1 MPSLRQWKATLT
13 VLGTILCLA
22 GVFLFWGTRTRYHD
36 FETHITVE
44 QQHVHTLFDLTAKQ
58 TFAPYRL
65 RLHSLTATRAQ
76 LVAALARGDRAALLA
91 ECLPLFEVL
100 QRENPLLVHFLFYTP
115 DNRSFLRVHQP
126 ERYGETLSSRSMVAE
141 VNSRHKPLSGYE
153 TGQGGLLYRIIQPVF
168 DGERYIGAAE
178 LGFKSDRLAEL
189 LMPGHGVQMGLL
201 FDKAGWQGSE
211 QSLRYPVRE
220 LGDQILVQC
229 CDNVFLHLPGDF
241 RFSGK
246 NLVPRQIQGRW
257 YVFDTSLALPN
268 FKGETVGWVALAI
281 EVTQFVEEFNTF
293 VGVSI
298 VLTLVGGLIAFLVL
312 HFTFAAARRELQAAN
327 VALSSSKDEIG
338 KNYAELEKY
347 RHNLEEIIVE
357 RTVDLVKTNEDLNQ
371 EILERGRIEENLRR
385 SERSLAKAQNIA
397 RLGYWEWDVTK
408 NNLVCSE
415 QTYSLFGVGKESR
428 TYTYEGFF
436 QYVHPEDQD
445 LVQTWLQALLAG
457 DSAGNIDFRIIRPEG
472 VERYIHTDAEV
483 RRDEH
488 GRAVQLMGI
497 VQDITEAKH
506 ATRQLVLS
514 DNVFENSIE
523 GIVIT
528 DAEGVIQ
535 RINRAFSDITG
546 YGEEEVIGQN
556 PRILKSER
564 HGEDF
569 FAEMWR
575 DLVDKGQWQGEIW
588 NRRKDGEIY
597 PEWLTITSIRDT
609 QGKIVNYVGVFF
621 DMTEVKLHE
630 EQLRY
635 QAHHDA
641 LTGLPNRVLFH
652 DRLGMAMAH
661 ARRDENKVAV
671 LFLDLDNFKRINDSL
686 GHTVGDLLLKEVA
699 VRLGHC
705 LREIDSVARYGGDEF
720 IVLFEGVAQEED
732 VLLAAQRII
741 ECLAPV
747 MSIQGQDFYLTVSLG
762 IAFYPADGQ
771 DQDTL
776 IKNADTAMYRA
787 KESGKNTY
795 RVFTPAMNKR
805 VTEWL
810 AVENSLRNALDRK
823 EFFLHYQP
831 KVDLNTG
838 TIVGVEAL
846 IRWRHGDGEIIS
858 PADFIPMAEDTG
870 LIVEIGDWVFAQACA
885 DLAEILGKGY
895 GIKMSVNLSPRQFR
909 QDNLLGKIRATLAAA
924 GIGPEGLIFE
934 ITEGSVME
942 NEKKAIVLLGELRDM
957 GAGISI
963 DDFGTGYSSLYYLK
977 QLPIGE
983 LKIDRRFVKDIMAHG
998 DNVAIVAAIIAMAK
1012 SLNMRVVAEG
1022 VETGEQLHFLRRHGC
1037 DEMQGFLFSK
1047 PVAKEALLE
1056 MLGRGAQLDV
1066 AAYDNSP
1073 QQPLPF
1079 VAKAEGEAARLAQPV
1094 SVQKFEPFP
1103 EIREGFDHASF
1114 PFDPDTRHQQ
1124 PGHGKTHGDAVVV
1137 VGVNLRAMQRGCR
1150 PLCLR

>member
-1 MPSLRQWKATLT
+1 MPSLRQWKATLV

-22 GVFLFWGTRTRYHD
+22 GVFLFWGIRSRYHD
-36 FETHITVE
+36 FETRITVE
-44 QQHVHTLFDLTAKQ
+44 QHHVHTLFDLATKQ
-58 TFAPYRL
+58 TFAPYRS
-65 RLHSLTATRAQ
+65 RLHSLTSTRAP
-76 LVAALARGDRAALLA
+76 LIDALAKGDRDALLA
-91 ECLPLFEVL
+91 ECLPLFEIL
-100 QRENPLLVHFLFYTP
+100 QKENPLLVQFHFYTP
-115 DNRSFLRVHQP
+115 DNRSFLRLHQP
-126 ERYGETLSSRSMVAE
+126 ERYGDDLSARPMLAE
-141 VNSRHKPLSGYE
+141 VTRRHKPLAGYA
-153 TGQGGLLYRIIQPVF
+153 TGRDGLFYQILQPVF
-168 DGERYIGAAE
+168 DGETYLGAAE
-178 LGFKSDRLAEL
+178 FGFKSDRLAEL
-189 LMPGHGVQMGLL
+189 MEPGHGVQMGLL
-201 FDKAGWQGSE
+201 FDKAGWQRTEHS
-211 QSLRYPVRE
+211 SRYPVQE

-229 CDNVFLHLPGDF
+229 CDNVFRHLPGDF
-241 RFSGK
+241 RFAGR
-246 NLVPRQIQGRW
+246 NFAPRQIDGRW
-257 YVFDTSLALPN
+257 YVFDTSLALPD
-268 FKGETVGWVALAI
+268 FKGDTVGRVALAI
-281 EVTQFVEEFNTF
+281 EVTQFVEEFNAF

-298 VLTLVGGLIAFLVL
+298 VLTLVGGLVAFLVL
-312 HFTFAAARRELQAAN
+312 HFTFAAAHRELHRAN
-327 VALSSSKDEIG
+327 VALSSSKEELG
-338 KNYAELEKY
+338 KSYAELEKY
-347 RHNLEEIIVE
+347 RKNLEELVVE
-357 RTVDLVKTNEDLNQ
+357 RTVDLAKTNEDLNQ
-371 EILERGRIEENLRR
+371 EILERGRIEESLRR
-385 SERSLAKAQNIA
+385 SEKSLATAQNIA
-397 RLGYWEWDVTK
+397 RLGYWEWDITK

-415 QTYSLFGVGKESR
+415 QTYRLFGVGKESR
-428 TYTYEGFF
+428 TYTYEGFL
-436 QYVHPEDQD
+436 QYLHSEDQAR
-445 LVQTWLQALLAG
+445 VQTWLQGLLAG
-457 DSAGNIDFRIIRPEG
+457 DSFGNLEFRIIRPDG
-472 VERYIHTDAEV
+472 AERDIHAEAEV
-483 RRDEH
+483 KRDGH

-528 DAEGVIQ
+528 DANGVIQ
-535 RINRAFSDITG
+535 RINRAFTDITG
-546 YGEEEVIGQN
+546 YEEQEVIGQN

-564 HGEDF
+564 HENEF
-569 FAEMWR
+569 FAEMWSA
-575 DLVDKGQWQGEIW
+575 LVENGQWQGEIW

-597 PEWLTITSIRDT
+597 PEWLIISSIRDT
-609 QGKIVNYVGVFF
+609 RGTIVNYVGVFH
-621 DMTEVKLHE
+621 DMTEIKLHE
-630 EQLRY
+630 ERLRY

-652 DRLGMAMAH
+652 DRLGVAMAH

-699 VRLGHC
+699 LRIGRC

-720 IVLFEGVAQEED
+720 IVLFEGVQQEED

-741 ECLAPV
+741 DGLAPV
-747 MSIQGQDFYLTVSLG
+747 ISLQGQDFYLTVSLG
-762 IAFYPADGQ
+762 IAFYPEDGQ

-810 AVENSLRNALDRK
+810 AIENSLRKALDRK
-823 EFFLHYQP
+823 EFFLQYQP

-838 TIVGVEAL
+838 RIVGVEAL
-846 IRWRHGDGEIIS
+846 IRWRHGDGEIIN

-870 LIVEIGDWVFAQACA
+870 LIVEIGDWVLAQACA
-885 DLAEILGKGY
+885 DLGEILGKGY
-895 GIKMSVNLSPRQFR
+895 GLKMSVNLSPRQFR

-942 NEKKAIVLLGELRDM
+942 NEQKAIVLLGELRGM

-983 LKIDRRFVKDIMAHG
+983 LKIDRRFVRDIVGRG
-998 DNVAIVAAIIAMAK
+998 DEVAIVAAIIAMAK
-1012 SLNMRVVAEG
+1012 SLDMRVVAEG

-1047 PVAKEALLE
+1047 PVGKETLLS
-1056 MLGRGAQLDV
+1056 MLDQGVRLDV
-1066 AAYDNSP
+1066 AGYDSNP

-1079 VAKAEGEAARLAQPV
+1079 VARPGDE
-1094 SVQKFEPFP
+1094 
-1103 EIREGFDHASF
+1103 EIG
-1114 PFDPDTRHQQ
+1114 
-1124 PGHGKTHGDAVVV
+1124 
-1137 VGVNLRAMQRGCR
+1137 
-1150 PLCLR
+1150 

>member
-22 GVFLFWGTRTRYHD
+22 GVFLFWGIRTRYHD
-36 FETHITVE
+36 FETRLAAE
-44 QQHVHTLFDLTAKQ
+44 QQQVHALFDLTTKQ
-58 TFAPYRL
+58 ILDNYRFRIQNL
-65 RLHSLTATRAQ
+65 ITTRPQ
-76 LVAALARGDRAALLA
+76 LVAAFAKGDRAALLA
-91 ECLPLFEVL
+91 QCLPLYEKVL
-100 QRENPLLVHFLFYTP
+100 HRESPSLVRFHFYTP

-126 ERYGETLSSRSMVAE
+126 EQLGGDLSSRPLIVE
-141 VNSRHKPLSGYE
+141 VNSRRTSLAGYE
-153 TGQGGLLYRIIQPVF
+153 TGPGGLLYRIIQPVF
-168 DGERYIGAAE
+168 LGEAYLGAVEFA
-178 LGFKSDRLAEL
+178 FKADRLIEL
-189 LMPGHGVQMGLL
+189 METRQGAQMALL
-201 FDKAGWQGSE
+201 LDKAGWQGAGHAAH
-211 QSLRYPVRE
+211 YPVQE
-220 LGDQILVQC
+220 LGDQILLQC
-229 CDNVFLHLPGDF
+229 CDNVFRHLPEKF
-241 RFSGK
+241 RFAEKG
-246 NLVPRQIQGRW
+246 LVPHQIEGCW
-257 YVFDTSLALPN
+257 YVFDTGLALPD
-268 FKGETVGWVALAI
+268 FKGKTAGRVALAT
-281 EVTQFVEEFNTF
+281 EVTRFVEEFNAF
-293 VGVSI
+293 VGVSV
-298 VLTLVGGLIAFLVL
+298 VLTLVGGFVAFLVL
-312 HFTFAAARRELQAAN
+312 HFTFSIMHRELRAAN
-327 VALSSSKDEIG
+327 QSLSSSKVELG

-357 RTVDLVKTNEDLNQ
+357 RTVDLAKTNEDLNQ
-371 EILERGRIEENLRR
+371 EILERVRIEENLRR

-397 RLGYWEWDVTK
+397 RLGYWEWDIAI
-408 NNLVCSE
+408 NSFVCSE
-415 QTYSLFGVGKESR
+415 QAYRLFGVGKESR
-428 TYTYEGFF
+428 TYSYEGFF
-436 QYVHPEDQD
+436 RYVHPEDQA
-445 LVQTWLQALLAG
+445 LVQSWLQALLAG
-457 DSAGNIDFRIIRPEG
+457 DSAGNLDFRIVRPDG
-472 VERYIHTDAEV
+472 AERDIHTEAEV
-483 RRDEH
+483 KRDDH
-488 GRAVQLMGI
+488 GRAAQLMGI
-497 VQDITEAKH
+497 VQDITEVKQ

-528 DAEGVIQ
+528 DAAGVIQ
-535 RINRAFSDITG
+535 RINPAFSDITG
-546 YGEEEVIGQN
+546 YGEQEVIGQN
-556 PRILKSER
+556 PRILKSDR
-564 HGEDF
+564 HENDF
-569 FAEMWR
+569 FARMWQA
-575 DLVDKGQWQGEIW
+575 LVDKGQWQGEIW

-597 PEWLTITSIRDT
+597 PQWLTITSIRDA
-609 QGKIVNYVGVFF
+609 QGNTVNYVGVFH
-621 DMTEVKLHE
+621 DMTEIKLHE

-661 ARRDENKVAV
+661 ARRDGNKVAV

-699 VRLGHC
+699 VRLGGC

-720 IVLFEGVAQEED
+720 IVLFEGVEQEED
-732 VLLAAQRII
+732 VLLAAKRII
-741 ECLAPV
+741 EGLAPV
-747 MSIQGQDFYLTVSLG
+747 VSLQGQDFYLTVSLG
-762 IAFYPADGQ
+762 IAFYPEDGQ

-810 AVENSLRNALDRK
+810 AVENSLRKALDLK

-831 KVDLNTG
+831 KVDLHTG

-846 IRWRHGDGEIIS
+846 IRWRRGDGEIIS

-870 LIVEIGDWVFAQACA
+870 LIVEIGDWVLAQACA
-885 DLAEILGKGY
+885 DLGEILGKGY

-909 QDNLLGKIRATLAAA
+909 QEDLLGKIRATLAQS

-942 NEKKAIVLLGELRDM
+942 NEKKAIVLLGALRGM
-957 GAGISI
+957 GAEISI

-983 LKIDRRFVKDIMAHG
+983 LKIDRRFVKDIAGHG

-1012 SLNMRVVAEG
+1012 SLGMRVVAEG

-1037 DEMQGFLFSK
+1037 DQMQGFLFSK
-1047 PVAKEALLE
+1047 AVAKEELLS

-1066 AAYDNSP
+1066 AAYDGSA

-1079 VAKAEGEAARLAQPV
+1079 AARAEGEAMA
-1094 SVQKFEPFP
+1094 
-1103 EIREGFDHASF
+1103 
-1114 PFDPDTRHQQ
+1114 
-1124 PGHGKTHGDAVVV
+1124 
-1137 VGVNLRAMQRGCR
+1137 
-1150 PLCLR
+1150 

>member
-13 VLGTILCLA
+13 VLGTIFCLA

-36 FETHITVE
+36 LETRITVE
-44 QQHVHTLFDLTAKQ
+44 QEHLHTLFDLTTTQA
-58 TFAPYRL
+58 FAPYRL
-65 RLHSLTATRAQ
+65 RLHSLTATRPQ
-76 LVAALARGDRAALLA
+76 LTADLAKGDRAALLA
-91 ECLPLFEVL
+91 QCLPLLEVL
-100 QRENPLLVHFLFYTP
+100 QRENPLLIDFHFYTP
-115 DNRSFLRVHQP
+115 DNRSFLRVQQP
-126 ERYGETLSSRSMVAE
+126 ERYGDSLSSQPMVAE
-141 VNSRHKPLSGYE
+141 VNSRHKPLAGYE
-153 TGQGGLLYRIIQPVF
+153 TGHGGLLYRIIQPIF

-189 LMPGHGVQMGLL
+189 LVPGHGVQMALL
-201 FDKAGWQGSE
+201 FDKAVWQGTKS
-211 QSLRYPVRE
+211 SSSYPVQE
-220 LGDQILVQC
+220 LGNQILVQC
-229 CDNVFLHLPGDF
+229 CDNVFRHLPRDF
-241 RFSGK
+241 RFSENK
-246 NLVPRQIQGRW
+246 FVPQQIQGRW
-257 YVFDTSLALPN
+257 YVFDTSLGLSD
-268 FKGETVGWVALAI
+268 FKGETLGQVVLAI

-312 HFTFAAARRELQAAN
+312 HFTFAAAHRELHTAN

-357 RTVDLVKTNEDLNQ
+357 RTVDLVKTNEDLNL
-371 EILERGRIEENLRR
+371 EILERGRIEESLRR
-385 SERSLAKAQNIA
+385 SEKSLARAQNIA
-397 RLGYWEWDVTK
+397 RLGYWEWDIVS

-415 QTYSLFGVGKESR
+415 QAYRLFGVGKENR
-428 TYTYEGFF
+428 TYSYEGFF
-436 QYVHPEDQD
+436 HYVHLEDQP
-445 LVQTWLQALLAG
+445 LVHSWLQALLAG
-457 DSAGNIDFRIIRPEG
+457 DAVGNLDFRIVRSDG
-472 VERYIHTDAEV
+472 AERDIHTEAEV
-483 RRDEH
+483 KRDEH

-506 ATRQLVLS
+506 ATRQMVLS

-528 DAEGVIQ
+528 DADGIIQ
-535 RINRAFSDITG
+535 RINPAFSNITG
-546 YGEEEVIGQN
+546 YGEQEAIGQN
-556 PRILKSER
+556 PRILKSDR
-564 HGEDF
+564 HENDF

-575 DLVDKGQWQGEIW
+575 ALVENGQWQGEIW
-588 NRRKDGEIY
+588 NRRKDGEVY
-597 PEWLTITSIRDT
+597 PQWLTITSIRDA
-609 QGKIVNYVGVFF
+609 QGAIVNYVGVFH
-621 DMTEVKLHE
+621 DMTEIKLHE

-652 DRLGMAMAH
+652 DRLGVAMAH
-661 ARRDENKVAV
+661 ARRGENKVAV

-699 VRLGHC
+699 VRLVGC

-720 IVLFEGVAQEED
+720 IVLLEGVDQEED
-732 VLLAAQRII
+732 VLLAAQRIV
-741 ECLAPV
+741 EGMAPV
-747 MSIQGQDFYLTVSLG
+747 ISIQGQDFYLTVSLG
-762 IAFYPADGQ
+762 IAFYPEDGQ

-795 RVFTPAMNKR
+795 RVFTQAMNKR

-810 AVENSLRNALDRK
+810 TVENSLRKALDRK

-831 KVDLNTG
+831 KLDLGTG
-838 TIVGVEAL
+838 AIVGVEAL
-846 IRWRHGDGEIIS
+846 IRWRRGDGEIVS
-858 PADFIPMAEDTG
+858 PVDFIPMAEDTG
-870 LIVEIGDWVFAQACA
+870 LIVEIGDWVLAQACT
-885 DLAEILGKGY
+885 DLGEILGKGY

-909 QDNLLGKIRATLAAA
+909 QEDLLGKIRATLAAT

-942 NEKKAIVLLGELRDM
+942 NEQKAIVLLGALRGM
-957 GAGISI
+957 GAEISI

-983 LKIDRRFVKDIMAHG
+983 LKIDRRFVKDIMGRG
-998 DNVAIVAAIIAMAK
+998 DNVAIVEAIIAMAK
-1012 SLNMRVVAEG
+1012 SLGMRVVAEG

-1037 DEMQGFLFSK
+1037 DQMQGFLFSK
-1047 PVAKEALLE
+1047 PVAKEQLLE
-1056 MLGRGAQLDV
+1056 MLGCGVQLDV
-1066 AAYDNSP
+1066 AAYDNS

-1079 VAKAEGEAARLAQPV
+1079 AAKTEGE
-1094 SVQKFEPFP
+1094 
-1103 EIREGFDHASF
+1103 
-1114 PFDPDTRHQQ
+1114 T
-1124 PGHGKTHGDAVVV
+1124 AVV
-1137 VGVNLRAMQRGCR
+1137 
-1150 PLCLR
+1150 

>member
-22 GVFLFWGTRTRYHD
+22 AVFLFWGVRGRYQD
-36 FETHITVE
+36 FETRVAGE
-44 QQHVHTLFDLTAKQ
+44 QHHVQALFEQTTKQ
-58 TFAPYRL
+58 TFANYSFRIQ
-65 RLHSLTATRAQ
+65 SLIATRPQ
-76 LVAALARGDRAALLA
+76 VVAAFAKGDRTALLA
-91 ECLPLFEVL
+91 QCLPLYEVL
-100 QRENPLLVHFLFYTP
+100 QKENPSLAGFYFYTP

-126 ERYGETLSSRSMVAE
+126 ERYGDDLSSRPMVVE
-141 VNSRHKPLSGYE
+141 INKQHRPLAGYE
-153 TGQGGLLYRIIQPVF
+153 PGRTGFFYRIIQPVF
-168 DGERYIGAAE
+168 VGETYLGAVE
-178 LGFKSDRLAEL
+178 FGFKADRLVEF
-189 LMPGHGVQMGLL
+189 MEPGDGVQMALL
-201 FDKAGWQGSE
+201 FDKAIWQDSE
-211 QSLRYPVRE
+211 HPSHHPVRE
-220 LGDQILVQC
+220 LGDQILLQSF
-229 CDNVFLHLPGDF
+229 DNVFRHLPENF
-241 RFSGK
+241 RFSEK

-257 YVFDTSLALPN
+257 YVFDTSLALPD
-268 FKGETVGWVALAI
+268 FKGETAGRVALAI
-281 EVTQFVEEFNTF
+281 EVTKFTEEFNTF
-293 VGVSI
+293 VGISI
-298 VLTLVGGLIAFLVL
+298 VLTLVGGLVAFLAL
-312 HFTFAAARRELQAAN
+312 HLIFSAMHRELRATNQS
-327 VALSSSKDEIG
+327 LSTSKGELDRSY
-338 KNYAELEKY
+338 KELERY
-347 RHNLEEIIVE
+347 RNNLEEIIVE
-357 RTVDLVKTNEDLNQ
+357 RTVDLAKTNEDLNQ
-371 EILERGRIEENLRR
+371 EILERERIEESLRR
-385 SERSLAKAQNIA
+385 SENSLAKAQNIA
-397 RLGYWEWDVTK
+397 RLGYWEWDIGK

-415 QTYSLFGVGKESR
+415 QAYRLFGVGKEHR
-428 TYTYEGFF
+428 TYSYEGFVR
-436 QYVHPEDQD
+436 YVHPEDRA
-445 LVQTWLQALLAG
+445 LVQSWLQALLAG
-457 DSAGNIDFRIIRPEG
+457 DSFGSIDFRIVRPDG
-472 VERYIHTDAEV
+472 AEREMHTEAEV
-483 RRDEH
+483 MRDEH

-497 VQDITEAKH
+497 IQDITEAKH

-514 DNVFENSIE
+514 DNVFESSIE

-528 DAEGVIQ
+528 DADGVIL
-535 RINRAFSDITG
+535 RINRSFSDITG
-546 YGEEEVIGQN
+546 YGEQEALGQN

-564 HGEDF
+564 HGDEF
-569 FAEMWR
+569 FAEMWQA
-575 DLVDKGQWQGEIW
+575 LVENGQWQGEIW

-597 PEWLTITSIRDT
+597 PEWLTITSIRDA
-609 QGKIVNYVGVFF
+609 QGNPVNYVGVFH

-652 DRLGMAMAH
+652 DRLGVAMAH

-699 VRLGHC
+699 IRLGHC

-720 IVLFEGVAQEED
+720 IVLFEGVEQEED

-741 ECLAPV
+741 EGLAPV
-747 MSIQGQDFYLTVSLG
+747 VSLQGQDFYLTVSLG
-762 IAFYPADGQ
+762 IAFYPEDGQ

-810 AVENSLRNALDRK
+810 AVENSLRKALDRG

-838 TIVGVEAL
+838 RVVGVEAL
-846 IRWRHGDGEIIS
+846 VRWRRGDGEIIN

-870 LIVEIGDWVFAQACA
+870 LIVEIGDWVLGQACA
-885 DLAEILGKGY
+885 DLGEILGRGY

-909 QDNLLGKIRATLAAA
+909 QEDLLGKIRATLVAT

-942 NEKKAIVLLGELRDM
+942 NERKAIVLLGELREM

-983 LKIDRRFVKDIMAHG
+983 LKIDRRFVNDIKGHG
-998 DNVAIVAAIIAMAK
+998 DNMAIVVAIIAMAK

-1022 VETGEQLHFLRRHGC
+1022 VETGEQLHFLRKHGC
-1037 DEMQGFLFSK
+1037 DEIQGFLFSK
-1047 PVAKEALLE
+1047 PVAKDTLLE
-1056 MLGRGAQLDV
+1056 MFDRGTQLEI
-1066 AAYDNSP
+1066 AAYDPGPS
-1073 QQPLPF
+1073 PLPF
-1079 VAKAEGEAARLAQPV
+1079 VGKVEGETIA
-1094 SVQKFEPFP
+1094 
-1103 EIREGFDHASF
+1103 
-1114 PFDPDTRHQQ
+1114 
-1124 PGHGKTHGDAVVV
+1124 
-1137 VGVNLRAMQRGCR
+1137 
-1150 PLCLR
+1150 